1 MCFILNEKR
10 AAGMLRTARAR
21 QGGHAKG
28 RLNYASLCWFIAAN
42 RIAT

>member
-21 QGGHAKG
+21 QGGHAKEK
-28 RLNYASLCWFIAAN
+28 LYKPFLCWFIVA
-42 RIAT
+42 